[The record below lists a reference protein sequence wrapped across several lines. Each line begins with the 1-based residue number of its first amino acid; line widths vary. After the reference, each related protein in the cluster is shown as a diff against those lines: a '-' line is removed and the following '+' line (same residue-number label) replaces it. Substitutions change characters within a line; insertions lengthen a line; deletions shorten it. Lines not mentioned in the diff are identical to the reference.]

1 MDFAPK
7 GVENRSVGRATRW
20 AGLGLLDRAVAREG
34 ACVWRRMEPK
44 KVYIMCSASRFL
56 CFGALALMLVPLG
69 AAQNQGTATQGSPT
83 QGSSS
88 SGSSTQS
95 STSQGTTSSQGSTSQ
110 STTSGSNDQYTP
122 DKPDKNTP
130 SPDAMKN
137 IDAIGNRNVGCN
149 KGLGN
154 WYSLDKQVAMG
165 RSYSQQVEHGAKM
178 VSDPVITEYV
188 NRIGQNLVRNS
199 DAKVPF
205 TIKVI
210 DTDEV
215 NAFALPG
222 GFFYVNSGL
231 ILAADNEAELAG
243 VMAHEIGHVA
253 ACHVAREQTRGN
265 IVNLA
270 SIPLIFIPGGW
281 AVYEGTQAALGIG
294 VPLTFMKFS
303 RTFEAEADFLG
314 MEYMYKAG
322 YDPQSF
328 ISFFEKIEAQ
338 EKKKPGTLAKAFAS
352 HPMTPDRV
360 AAAQNEMRTVLPA
373 RDEYIVNTSEFD
385 QVKGRLASLENHH
398 KLQNDKDNKDRPT
411 LRRATADNPQDNGN
425 GSSTGSGSQPD
436 DDRPTLKRNDG
447 SSSQS
452 FN

>member
-1 MDFAPK
+1 M
-7 GVENRSVGRATRW
+7 R
-20 AGLGLLDRAVAREG
+20 
-34 ACVWRRMEPK
+34 
-44 KVYIMCSASRFL
+44 SASRLF
-56 CFGALALMLVPLG
+56 CAGALALMLVPVG
-69 AAQNQGTATQGSPT
+69 FAQS
-83 QGSSS
+83 
-88 SGSSTQS
+88 QS
-95 STSQGTTSSQGSTSQ
+95 STSQDPNATSNPPAAPDTSA
-110 STTSGSNDQYTP
+110 P
-122 DKPDKNTP
+122 APAEKPDKNAP
-130 SPDAMKN
+130 SPDTLKN

-165 RSYSQQVEHGAKM
+165 HQYSQQVEHGAKL
-178 VSDPVITEYV
+178 VSDPVVTEYI

-210 DTDEV
+210 DTDEI

-270 SIPLIFIPGGW
+270 SIPLIFVPGGW

-303 RTFEAEADFLG
+303 RNFEAEADFLG

-338 EKKKPGTLAKAFAS
+338 EKKKPGTLAKAFSS

-360 AAAQNEMRTVLPA
+360 ASAQNEMKTVLPA

-385 QVKGRLASLENHH
+385 QVKGRLASLENRH
-398 KLQNDKDNKDRPT
+398 KVQNDKDNKDRPT
-411 LRRATADNPQDNGN
+411 LRRATADNPSSG
-425 GSSTGSGSQPD
+425 GSGSGDSTGSSGSSQPA
-436 DDRPTLKRNDG
+436 DDRPTLKRTDG
-447 SSSQS
+447 SDSQS

>member
-1 MDFAPK
+1 M
-7 GVENRSVGRATRW
+7 
-20 AGLGLLDRAVAREG
+20 RAV
-34 ACVWRRMEPK
+34 
-44 KVYIMCSASRFL
+44 SRFL
-56 CFGALALMLVPLG
+56 CFGVLALMLVPMG
-69 AAQNQGTATQGSPT
+69 IAQNQSA
-83 QGSSS
+83 
-88 SGSSTQS
+88 SSTQDPNA
-95 STSQGTTSSQGSTSQ
+95 
-110 STTSGSNDQYTP
+110 GSNPPAQDTNP
-122 DKPDKNTP
+122 PAPADKPDKNAP
-130 SPDAMKN
+130 SPEAMKN

-165 RSYSQQVEHGAKM
+165 RQYSQMVEHGAKM
-178 VSDPVITEYV
+178 ISDPVITEYV

-210 DTDEV
+210 DTDEI

-294 VPLTFMKFS
+294 VPLAFMKFS
-303 RTFEAEADFLG
+303 RNFEAEADFLG

-360 AAAQNEMRTVLPA
+360 ASAQNEMRTVLPA

-385 QVKGRLASLENHH
+385 QVKGRLASIENRH
-398 KLQNDKDNKDRPT
+398 KVQNDKDTKDRPT

-425 GSSTGSGSQPD
+425 GSGNGSSSGSGSQPD
-436 DDRPTLKRNDG
+436 DDRPTLKRSDG

>member
-1 MDFAPK
+1 
-7 GVENRSVGRATRW
+7 VGATRVYEIGPRLPQ
-20 AGLGLLDRAVAREG
+20 AGVCLPAEV
-34 ACVWRRMEPK
+34 K
-44 KVYIMCSASRFL
+44 KVYIMRSAFRFTTVA
-56 CFGALALMLVPLG
+56 ALALMLVSLG
-69 AAQNQGTATQGSPT
+69 FAQNQ
-83 QGSSS
+83 
-88 SGSSTQS
+88 
-95 STSQGTTSSQGSTSQ
+95 TSAPPDPNATTSNAPANAPSNPPAQDTST
-110 STTSGSNDQYTP
+110 P
-122 DKPDKNTP
+122 AAPEKPDKNAP
-130 SPDAMKN
+130 PPGSLN
-137 IDAIGNRNVGCN
+137 NLDAIGNRNVGCN
-149 KGLGN
+149 KGMGN

-165 RSYSQQVEHGAKM
+165 RQYSQQVEHSAKM
-178 VSDPVITEYV
+178 VSDPEVTEYI
-188 NRIGQNLVRNS
+188 NRLGQNLVRNS

-210 DTDEV
+210 DTDDV

-270 SIPLIFIPGGW
+270 SIPLIFVPGGW
-281 AVYEGTQAALGIG
+281 AVYEGAQVALGIG

-303 RTFEAEADFLG
+303 RNFEAEADFLG

-360 AAAQNEMRTVLPA
+360 AAAQQEMKAVLPA
-373 RDEYIVNTSEFD
+373 RPEYIVDTSEF
-385 QVKGRLASLENHH
+385 QLVKGRLASLENRH
-398 KLQNDKDNKDRPT
+398 KVQNDKDNKDRPT
-411 LRRATADNPQDNGN
+411 LRRATADNP
-425 GSSTGSGSQPD
+425 STNGSGSGSGTQND

-447 SSSQS
+447 SGSGSDSGSGSGSGSS